1 MKKEKYVYVVQDKS
15 KLLLLNHVTSAVS
28 QSDSEKFSR
37 YYCLC
42 VDHFSWYKV
51 IYAHSLAKQI

>member
-1 MKKEKYVYVVQDKS
+1 MEKYVYVVQDKS

-42 VDHFSWYKV
+42 VDRFSWYKV
-51 IYAHSLAKQI
+51 IYAHSLAK

>member
-15 KLLLLNHVTSAVS
+15 KLLLLNHVISAVS

-42 VDHFSWYKV
+42 VDRFSWYKV
-51 IYAHSLAKQI
+51 IYAHSLAKER